1 MKNLPAKFQL
11 KSLKILIIGSLQKVR
26 DNVNKEKVRDKVRDN
41 VSHSILVAFFELL
54 QQCLKVFRSSRALKL
69 IFLV

>member
-26 DNVNKEKVRDKVRDN
+26 DNVNEEKVRDKVRDN
-41 VSHSILVAFFELL
+41 VSHSILVTFFELL
-54 QQCLKVFRSSRALKL
+54 QQCLKIFRSSTALKL

>member
-41 VSHSILVAFFELL
+41 VSHSILVTFFELL
-54 QQCLKVFRSSRALKL
+54 QQCLKIFLSSTALKL

>member
-54 QQCLKVFRSSRALKL
+54 QQCLKIFRSSRALKL

>member
-1 MKNLPAKFQL
+1 M
-11 KSLKILIIGSLQKVR
+11 R

-54 QQCLKVFRSSRALKL
+54 QQCLKIFRSSTALKL